1 MTSRLPTSALL
12 GVCAAAAALA
22 ATACTASRPAVVTH
36 HQPRPAPPPPA
47 VIEHWGAFFGGNPG
61 FEDVHTSPVTV
72 RLPGPVAQ
80 VGTSNSDEY
89 ALLTNGTVYA
99 WGMGT
104 QGELGN
110 GTQVNSFE
118 TPVLVQFPRG
128 VKIAYLATDAMPY
141 DSALA
146 VDTKGRAWAW
156 GDNGGGE
163 FCLGNRRMYDKPAR
177 LPFSDVTTLA
187 GANGHTLLDAH
198 GTVYACG
205 EGLRGDLGDG
215 STANTTTP
223 VVVTALASAHVTKLV
238 AAFANSG
245 ALLADGRYLDW
256 GYNADGQLGD
266 GQAGGFSDVPVQV
279 DLPHPVLQVA
289 QGGSI
294 AHNGQ
299 TLAVL
304 SDGTLWVWG
313 ANWAGQLDN
322 GQIGTGPVPAPVRL
336 PAATSYLGLATGSG
350 TCYVVT
356 ATGTVYAWG
365 ANYAGQVGNG
375 DTKNVPAPVVVATS
389 ATQISSTANNVL
401 INVPSL
407 AAESGAPSA
416 GLSRGSRSV
425 R

>member
-1 MTSRLPTSALL
+1 MTTRLPGPVVL
-12 GVCAAAAALA
+12 GMCATVAALA
-22 ATACTASRPAVVTH
+22 AAGCTATHTVTASRH
-36 HQPRPAPPPPA
+36 RPPPA
-47 VIEHWGAFFGGNPG
+47 AVVEHWGVVFGGNPG
-61 FEDVHTSPVTV
+61 QGFQDLHTSPVAV
-72 RLPGPVAQ
+72 RLPGTVAE

-89 ALLTNGTVYA
+89 ALLTNGAVYA

-110 GTQVNSFE
+110 GSNVNSFE
-118 TPVLVQFPRG
+118 TPVHVQFPRG

-146 VDTKGRAWAW
+146 VDTKGRAWGW
-156 GDNGGGE
+156 GDNSGGE
-163 FCLGNRRMYDKPAR
+163 FCLGNKRIYDKPVR

-187 GANGHTLLDAH
+187 GANGHALFDAG

-205 EGLRGDLGDG
+205 GGLDGDLGDG
-215 STANTTTP
+215 TTASTTKP
-223 VVVTALASAHVTKLV
+223 VVIAALAKADVTKLV

-245 ALLADGRYLDW
+245 ALLSDGSYLDW

-266 GQAGGFSDVPVQV
+266 GQAGGFSDVPVHV

-294 AHNGQ
+294 FHNGQ
-299 TLAVL
+299 TLAL
-304 SDGTLWVWG
+304 LTNGTLWVWG
-313 ANWAGQLDN
+313 ADWAGQLGD
-322 GQIGTGPVPAPVRL
+322 GGTGKGPVPVPVKL

-375 DTKNVPAPVVVATS
+375 KNKNVPAPVAVAS
-389 ATQISSTANNVL
+389 GATQISSTANNVL
-401 INVPSL
+401 INVPSV
-407 AAESGAPSA
+407 AAEAGSA
-416 GLSRGSRSV
+416 RPELSRGSRSA